1 MAYVSGN
8 LGGGLEDDLVF
19 EASGTLDAS
28 CMSWG
33 SDSHGDCSANGTIL
47 SIVLPDE
54 YTRLST
60 NQCYGGASASFINHR
75 LTISFNNQISASGGS
90 DGHTV
95 RNSSTWGYR
104 VVVSK

>member
-19 EASGTLDAS
+19 EASGTLNAS

-33 SDSHGDCSANGTIL
+33 SDSMGSIDADGTIL
-47 SIVLPDE
+47 SITLPNE

-60 NQCYGGASASFINHR
+60 NQCYGGASASFTNHK
-75 LTISFNNQISASGGS
+75 LTISFRGGISVSGGS
-90 DGHTV
+90 DGHTES
-95 RNSSTWGYR
+95 NHSTWGYR